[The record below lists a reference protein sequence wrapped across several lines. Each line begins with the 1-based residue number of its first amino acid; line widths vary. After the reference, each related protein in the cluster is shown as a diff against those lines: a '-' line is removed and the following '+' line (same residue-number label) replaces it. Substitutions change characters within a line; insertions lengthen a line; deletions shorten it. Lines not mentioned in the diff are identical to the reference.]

1 MLSFVKKKSEQ
12 KSKTFVSLLKEEGVS
27 EGPFSITIVLP
38 VRVEDALFLEPV
50 PLVRAKWP

>member
-50 PLVRAKWP
+50 PLVRAK